1 MKQETKGKPKNKRN
15 LNINK
20 SRPPAGH
27 VNGSAPQRPL
37 GGERREEEKEKGQ
50 RQEKEEKE
58 KKRRKRMCLSLQVKT
73 REGALV
79 KRVIV

>member
-1 MKQETKGKPKNKRN
+1 MCVYLLREKTKNNKN

-37 GGERREEEKEKGQ
+37 GERREEEKEKGQ
-50 RQEKEEKE
+50 RQEKKRE
-58 KKRRKRMCLSLQVKT
+58 KKGG
-73 REGALV
+73 RESVRLY
-79 KRVIV
+79 R